1 MKFRIMQTNALRG
14 LLYEFGEVLP
24 EGYRAFSKAFP
35 AALARAAERLPAILI
50 DSLREQ
56 WARAQDTD
64 QEMAVLERHLASLFR
79 DNPDCQKVADI
90 PGVGL
95 LTATAT
101 VAAIGNVHTFK
112 SGREFAAWLG
122 LVPRQS
128 GTGGRIRQMGLSK
141 RGDTYLRTLLMHGAR
156 SVILQGKRS
165 DWVDGLLKRRPFNV
179 AVAAVANKL
188 ARIIWA
194 VLARPEKY
202 HASPTATA

>member
-1 MKFRIMQTNALRG
+1 M
-14 LLYEFGEVLP
+14 
-24 EGYRAFSKAFP
+24 
-35 AALARAAERLPAILI
+35 LI

-64 QEMAVLERHLASLFR
+64 REMAVLERRLASLFR

-101 VAAIGNVHTFK
+101 VAAIGDVRTFK
-112 SGREFAAWLG
+112 SDREFAAWLG

-128 GTGGRIRQMGLSK
+128 GTGGRVRQMGLSK

-156 SVILQGKRS
+156 SVIIQGKRS

-188 ARIIWA
+188 ARTIWA

-202 HASPTATA
+202 QASPTATA